1 LVVPAIVAYGLLKA
15 KPWAHTVV
23 RLLSLLAIVGALLG
37 TVVGLVVMS
46 PVLSLLGAY
55 GPVMSSIVGMV
66 YAVIAFSFLLGV
78 LLPAAIY
85 WYMGRPH
92 VKAYFAVTGSARESQ
107 TTGVS

>member
-1 LVVPAIVAYGLLKA
+1 MVVPAIVAYGLLKA

-37 TVVGLVVMS
+37 TVVGLVVVS
-46 PVLSLLGAY
+46 PVLSFVGAY
-55 GPVMSSIVGMV
+55 GPVMSGVVGMV
-66 YAVIAFSFLLGV
+66 YAVFAFSFLLGV

-92 VKAYFAVTGSARESQ
+92 VKTYLGVKESA
-107 TTGVS
+107 G